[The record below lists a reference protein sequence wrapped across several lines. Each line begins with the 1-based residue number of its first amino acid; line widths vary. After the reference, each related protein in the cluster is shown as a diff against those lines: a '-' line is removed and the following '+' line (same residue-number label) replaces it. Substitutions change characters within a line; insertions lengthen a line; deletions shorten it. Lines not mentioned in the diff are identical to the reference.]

1 MANPPLSAH
10 RSSVTGPVRKVPS
23 LHRPVAPAGSVW
35 FTATFCSGCASARN
49 ARGGGAGRSMGG
61 GVKTASGS
69 RRNATSGGGLPG
81 AGGSTIATVGV
92 SWRDGTSA
100 RRILAGG
107 GALAGGGRIA
117 KPVSIRARGGVARVG
132 NRAGADA
139 LVSCCANGRTLSPP
153 WPGRPCAPALWALA
167 IDSVVM
173 TIISARGDGT
183 CLMGSPIW
191 NSCTSCNS
199 HS

>member
-1 MANPPLSAH
+1 
-10 RSSVTGPVRKVPS
+10 
-23 LHRPVAPAGSVW
+23 
-35 FTATFCSGCASARN
+35 
-49 ARGGGAGRSMGG
+49 MGG

-81 AGGSTIATVGV
+81 AGGSTTAAVGV

-100 RRILAGG
+100 PRILPGG
-107 GALAGGGRIA
+107 GALAGGGRIVRL
-117 KPVSIRARGGVARVG
+117 VSTRARGGVARVG
-132 NRAGADA
+132 DRSGAAA
-139 LVSCCANGRTLSPP
+139 LVSGCANGRTLSPP
-153 WPGRPCAPALWALA
+153 WPGRPCALALWALA

-191 NSCTSCNS
+191 NSCTSCS
-199 HS
+199 SRS